1 MELGLEIV
9 SYHRLSPEQ
18 VSVKALK
25 ESISLGRSE
34 SNDWHLPDPEKV
46 VSGVH
51 ARIEKQHDGFYLH
64 DVSTNDL
71 FVNRAVEA
79 LGKSRQHKLVDG
91 DLLTFGDYEVK
102 VTALQSGKNL
112 DPIAT
117 GGDRSQVTPE
127 APQVSGIE
135 VSNVLGGNAAPRL
148 PVSEPLAT
156 TKQANGL
163 APQVSHDLQDHFQL
177 PNAPIPEAWEH
188 EFGAS
193 PNHTASRLDTR
204 AELSQVSAKPQ
215 SQPNAQPSCAPETQV
230 MDSGEMKAFF
240 DGLGVAK
247 EQLPAAVSEALLFE
261 MGQGMKLMLEGLMAT
276 LRQRS
281 SLKNQY
287 RINQTTFQQQ
297 ENNPLKF
304 SASIDDVFQNLFL
317 RRSSTFL
324 SSKQAISAAF
334 SDARKHDEAFIAGA
348 SGAMQGLLSQLDPL
362 KIEQQMAHLSLVET
376 VLPGQKQMK
385 YWKVYKGLH
394 DDMTSDFRQ
403 QGHAALSDDFI
414 KAYDEKIKSL

>member
-18 VSVKALK
+18 VFTMTLK

-51 ARIEKQHDGFYLH
+51 ARIEKQHDGFYLY
-64 DVSTNDL
+64 DVSTNGL

-79 LGKSRQHKLVDG
+79 LGNSRQHKLVDG

-102 VTALQSGKNL
+102 VTAVNSPQPL

-117 GGDRSQVTPE
+117 W
-127 APQVSGIE
+127 
-135 VSNVLGGNAAPRL
+135 SNQSSAAPL
-148 PVSEPLAT
+148 PSKVGGMTVSSVLNKTATPPHQAVAPLARASQHVSEPVPT
-156 TKQANGL
+156 
-163 APQVSHDLQDHFQL
+163 VSHDLQDHFQL
-177 PNAPIPEAWEH
+177 PNSPIPEAWEH
-188 EFGAS
+188 EFGAT
-193 PNHTASRLDTR
+193 PKQAVNRVTEPQHTEVKQPVNAP
-204 AELSQVSAKPQ
+204 SQ
-215 SQPNAQPSCAPETQV
+215 PETQI

-261 MGQGMKLMLEGLMAT
+261 MGQGMKLMLEGLIST

-281 SLKNQY
+281 ALKNQY

-334 SDARKHDEAFIAGA
+334 NDARKHDEAFIAGA
-348 SGAMQGLLSQLDPL
+348 AGAMQGMLAQLAPSY
-362 KIEQQMAHLSLVET
+362 IEQQLSHLSLVES

-385 YWKVYKGLH
+385 FWKLYKGLY
-394 DDMTSDFRQ
+394 DDIASDFKQ

-414 KAYDEKIKSL
+414 KAYDDKIKSL